1 MIKYKRIIKM
11 VSLFFFCYTRYMPK
25 IVDHEKRKQQIA
37 QATWNV
43 ILKKGMEGATV
54 RAIAAEAGVSLG
66 SLRHY
71 FSSQEELL
79 LYAMSLVEERVSK
92 RIESILQSGGSP
104 GQISTRILLELIP
117 YDEESKTE
125 MAVWFHFVMANI
137 HQKPQKDDGV
147 LEGVQR
153 IMMGLYQNGSLKE
166 KIDLDLETEHL
177 YALVDGLA
185 LHAMLYPKRLTKEKI
200 KQLIVNHMNT
210 LLSHPIKETDI

>member
-1 MIKYKRIIKM
+1 
-11 VSLFFFCYTRYMPK
+11 MPK
-25 IVDHEKRKQQIA
+25 IVDHEKRKQRIA
-37 QATWNV
+37 EATWNV

-79 LYAMSLVEERVSK
+79 LYAMGLVEERVSK
-92 RIESILQSGGSP
+92 RVDSILHSGGSP
-104 GQISTRILLELIP
+104 GQISVRILLELIP

-137 HQKPQKDDGV
+137 HQKPQKEDGV
-147 LEGVQR
+147 LAGVQR
-153 IMMGLYQNGSLKE
+153 IMMGLDQSGSLKGTV
-166 KIDLDLETEHL
+166 DLEMETEHL

-185 LHAMLYPKRLTKEKI
+185 LHTMLSPKRLTKEKV
-200 KQLIVNHMNT
+200 KQVIVNYMNT
-210 LLSHPIKETDI
+210 LLSHPIEETDI